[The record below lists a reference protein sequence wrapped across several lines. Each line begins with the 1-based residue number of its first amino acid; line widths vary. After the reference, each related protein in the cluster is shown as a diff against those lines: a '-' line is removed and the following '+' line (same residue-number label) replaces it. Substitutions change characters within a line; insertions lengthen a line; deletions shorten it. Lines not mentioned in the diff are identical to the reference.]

1 MFSLFCCL
9 VSVDLLDF
17 KNSSNFDFSVNKFWI
32 SSFMVESSDLY
43 FLVWLAK
50 FSVSFAAVS
59 WSFLSFMTDGRGER
73 G

>member
-9 VSVDLLDF
+9 VSVDLLDV
-17 KNSSNFDFSVNKFWI
+17 KKSSNFDFSETKFWI
-32 SSFMVESSDLY
+32 SNLMVESSDLY

-59 WSFLSFMTDGRGER
+59 WSFLSFMTDREER